1 MLGYVNA
8 HIVFLDHIQSRRA
21 SNTHVSAPRQWAN
34 ARIPHEDLHNVQG
47 MRNILDSFIRGADGK
62 WRCVTPADLQLPEGR
77 VQVVPGL
84 VLESGRRFM
93 NVDLAKL
100 LDEQYEQ
107 DPRR

>member
-1 MLGYVNA
+1 
-8 HIVFLDHIQSRRA
+8 
-21 SNTHVSAPRQWAN
+21 
-34 ARIPHEDLHNVQG
+34 
-47 MRNILDSFIRGADGK
+47 MRNILDSFIRDPDGK

-84 VLESGRRFM
+84 VVARGRRFM

-100 LDEQYEQ
+100 LDERYEE